1 MASLHQRLFDA
12 TDGLATNAGY
22 LVASCDPATFW
33 WDYYD
38 YDVEERWLDDG
49 GTVESRPST
58 TAPPELVQ
66 RLRAVTAEHGVPCDL
81 RACVPPRPS
90 TPGLTRRTQSG
101 YEAPWRP
108 VPHRVTGRSPRVK
121 PADAL
126 VWPALLEAGSSSG
139 VCGPPRHPS
148 LPRVME
154 WRKGVRA

>member
-1 MASLHQRLFDA
+1 MHSRSLACETVQATAAHNPAMASLHQRLFDA

-22 LVASCDPATFW
+22 LEASCDLATFW

-81 RACVPPRPS
+81 RACVPHAPVD
-90 TPGLTRRTQSG
+90 PGFDAAYAKWLRGPVGCRT
-101 YEAPWRP
+101 E
-108 VPHRVTGRSPRVK
+108 
-121 PADAL
+121 
-126 VWPALLEAGSSSG
+126 
-139 VCGPPRHPS
+139 
-148 LPRVME
+148 
-154 WRKGVRA
+154 

>member
-81 RACVPPRPS
+81 RAS
-90 TPGLTRRTQSG
+90 
-101 YEAPWRP
+101 
-108 VPHRVTGRSPRVK
+108 VPHAPVDPGFDAAYAKWLSNGPWARGARTHVTRG
-121 PADAL
+121 
-126 VWPALLEAGSSSG
+126 
-139 VCGPPRHPS
+139 
-148 LPRVME
+148 M
-154 WRKGVRA
+154 